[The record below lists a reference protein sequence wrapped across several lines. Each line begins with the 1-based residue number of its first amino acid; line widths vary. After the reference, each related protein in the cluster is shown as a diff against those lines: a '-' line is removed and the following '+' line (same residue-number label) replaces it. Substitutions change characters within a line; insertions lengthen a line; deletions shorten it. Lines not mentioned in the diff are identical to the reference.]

1 MANEYKKCHAKDP
14 ITKGSEN
21 AIVESKEET
30 TDTPGAKP
38 PQPDEW
44 DEMTRKQKNKW
55 NKHNKK
61 STNRVN
67 IVGKEPQLLIP
78 RKPFIG

>member
-1 MANEYKKCHAKDP
+1 MANEHKKCHAKDP

-44 DEMTRKQKNKW
+44 DGMTRKQKTSGIN
-55 NKHNKK
+55 
-61 STNRVN
+61 TT
-67 IVGKEPQLLIP
+67 
-78 RKPFIG
+78 RKAQIESISLGRSRSS